1 MAGGIAMTQAAEQ
14 MLDQMLELPAND
26 RFEVAIRALESVTGR
41 PAPALNEEWMEEIHL
56 RMEELRTGRADC
68 MPAEEFMKQMRAQY
82 LNAR

>member
-41 PAPALNEEWMEEIHL
+41 PAPALNEEWM
-56 RMEELRTGRADC
+56 
-68 MPAEEFMKQMRAQY
+68 
-82 LNAR
+82 